1 MYTVTIITAI
11 FDILTLIVS
20 TVFLIK
26 NIKKIKFSARY
37 IIWLIIFVL
46 YIVPL
51 YIDYFYMLPDYPSQ
65 DQLKGFTIS
74 RIDSLTCILFDIF
87 FIYLQ
92 YRLLYYKGKDK
103 ISPFDTSFEL
113 TKGNRLLLFLGMTL
127 APLVVLLFVR
137 QPFML
142 YTFGWRELG
151 IIEPPRF
158 YDQAEQFCY
167 FSSSCA
173 LLLLF
178 ERRKGLL
185 RNILQKIIALG
196 FVYMVLSIQGKRAM
210 LFFVM
215 ISILVIL
222 YFVFIDRIKN
232 NRNWKIFL
240 LYGFVLLGLAG
251 FYMSTISLEVQVKRG
266 NTYAETSE
274 IVTSQR
280 VDFFRDDRVRMAI
293 YSEVHPD
300 EMQILHYRGQ
310 TIIPDIFGLLPLNYL
325 RDRIGVGRKVYQ
337 TYFTCSLCGDNINS
351 STVMRDSNWMT
362 VTFIS
367 EVISNFSLLLAFLI
381 VPFLCL
387 KTSKLVNKLR
397 YPFNIL
403 VILAFV
409 MFNLFDTT
417 YVVVYVE
424 FMIIFYLVS
433 RKKKHKTDAIKY
445 KICV

>member
-74 RIDSLTCILFDIF
+74 RIDSLTSILFDIF

-240 LYGFVLLGLAG
+240 LYG
-251 FYMSTISLEVQVKRG
+251 SLQV
-266 NTYAETSE
+266 
-274 IVTSQR
+274 
-280 VDFFRDDRVRMAI
+280 
-293 YSEVHPD
+293 
-300 EMQILHYRGQ
+300 
-310 TIIPDIFGLLPLNYL
+310 FG
-325 RDRIGVGRKVYQ
+325 
-337 TYFTCSLCGDNINS
+337 T
-351 STVMRDSNWMT
+351 
-362 VTFIS
+362 
-367 EVISNFSLLLAFLI
+367 E
-381 VPFLCL
+381 
-387 KTSKLVNKLR
+387 
-397 YPFNIL
+397 
-403 VILAFV
+403 
-409 MFNLFDTT
+409 
-417 YVVVYVE
+417 
-424 FMIIFYLVS
+424 
-433 RKKKHKTDAIKY
+433 
-445 KICV
+445 